1 MCRLTHKDIGHALK
15 FVKPG
20 GRLVGIASTHWQS
33 VETKPAQAF
42 KAMLASL
49 GANVESVPHGA
60 FKESGTD
67 VPTTLITLNVPAAFQ
82 EGHTEASA
90 PEQALLF

>member
-1 MCRLTHKDIGHALK
+1 MRDVAHISHALK

-20 GRLVGIASTHWQS
+20 GRLVAIASTHWQN

-49 GANVESVPHGA
+49 GANVESVPPGA

-67 VPTTLITLNVPAAFQ
+67 VPTTLITLDVPATFQ
-82 EGHTEASA
+82 EAQTEAQA